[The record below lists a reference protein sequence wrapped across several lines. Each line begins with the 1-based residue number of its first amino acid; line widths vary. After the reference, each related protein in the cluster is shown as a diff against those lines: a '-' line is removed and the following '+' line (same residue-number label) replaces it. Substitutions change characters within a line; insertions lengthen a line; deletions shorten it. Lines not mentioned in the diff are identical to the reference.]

1 MRLWP
6 ETCVSKNPLSAISPY
21 RGFLFPTVAM
31 VLDVKKS
38 HRPEGEEW
46 LMLQVTFKSVKNGR
60 FDVELVVYDVGMDL
74 VALSN
79 HVAIIIGGGKRGE
92 LPKLSKSY
100 SYIFCTLLSF
110 NLNSTSPIQTTS
122 YAAK

>member
-1 MRLWP
+1 
-6 ETCVSKNPLSAISPY
+6 
-21 RGFLFPTVAM
+21 
-31 VLDVKKS
+31 
-38 HRPEGEEW
+38 
-46 LMLQVTFKSVKNGR
+46 MLQVTFKSVKNGR